1 MSNRDE
7 LRAVTA
13 ERDELAAVVNGADWT
28 SKSESIADA
37 ILTAGYT
44 TRRAVIE
51 ELVEKLDS
59 EIWSLASQLADE
71 FDYGAAYSLGE
82 EVEDLRRVRDRLH
95 AELESPLHE

>member
-1 MSNRDE
+1 MS
-7 LRAVTA
+7 T

-51 ELVEKLDS
+51 ELVEKAETEKYPDT
-59 EIWSLASQLADE
+59 
-71 FDYGAAYSLGE
+71 YGAFRRAARFHI
-82 EVEDLRRVRDRLH
+82 VEWLR
-95 AELESPLHE
+95 AELEGGDRG